1 MVHANSKPLIFT
13 RTTEANTQSAEHICS
28 LLPLAGEGLGMRGR

>member
-28 LLPLAGEGLGMRGR
+28 LLPLREKGWG